1 MTLEN
6 PDQDSESIRNQ
17 RNSDDH
23 KGYPDQQI
31 NTEAAKFE
39 APPPNANPHQSCK
52 HKKRWLDYG
61 TFAVEVLRIVGLG
74 IYCSLTLG
82 IYYAGKNSIEI
93 ATKTLQENKRQFN
106 DTLVQM
112 KLQTAAQMQSAQ
124 SAADAIQTT
133 QKQMLLDQRAWVG
146 FSDLT
151 TKYTAGNQLA
161 GSVIINNGRTPA
173 RNIHAIIVF
182 GDISRTGELHASDE
196 LWMRK
201 VIFAARKTPFGRNEY
216 LTNDPQGVGDHGGFK
231 FIYEPNLIPRDV
243 AGGIIHAPMEITV
256 GTLTPGEQ
264 YPLMGI
270 GRPLEG
276 GNEWSAE
283 S

>member
-61 TFAVEVLRIVGLG
+61 TFAVEVLGIVGLG

-112 KLQTAAQMQSAQ
+112 KLLLKCSLLNLPP
-124 SAADAIQTT
+124 T
-133 QKQMLLDQRAWVG
+133 QFKRPKSKCCWTSVHGLD
-146 FSDLT
+146 SPT
-151 TKYTAGNQLA
+151 
-161 GSVIINNGRTPA
+161 SP
-173 RNIHAIIVF
+173 RNIAQVT
-182 GDISRTGELHASDE
+182 S
-196 LWMRK
+196 W
-201 VIFAARKTPFGRNEY
+201 PGR
-216 LTNDPQGVGDHGGFK
+216 
-231 FIYEPNLIPRDV
+231 
-243 AGGIIHAPMEITV
+243 
-256 GTLTPGEQ
+256 
-264 YPLMGI
+264 
-270 GRPLEG
+270 
-276 GNEWSAE
+276 
-283 S
+283 